1 MLSIEPKNCRHSINI
16 LLQVDSDSVKKQ
28 PETIFIYSLGFF
40 GNVSL
45 IDGKFPYF
53 TQFKHGNCPSIKLL
67 CFIAIFVVANL
78 RNRFDK

>member
-28 PETIFIYSLGFF
+28 PETVFIYSLGFF

-53 TQFKHGNCPSIKLL
+53 TQFKHDKYLVKVIDNKYE
-67 CFIAIFVVANL
+67 IAYFGLN
-78 RNRFDK
+78 